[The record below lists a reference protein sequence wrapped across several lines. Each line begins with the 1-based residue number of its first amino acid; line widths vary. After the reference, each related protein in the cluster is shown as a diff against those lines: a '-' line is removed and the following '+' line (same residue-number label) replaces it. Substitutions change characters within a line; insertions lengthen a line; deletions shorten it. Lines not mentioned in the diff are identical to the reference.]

1 MMGSRRGFF
10 FSLDV
15 LLFLFIITFGAVLVL
30 SSLPARSAR
39 AQPLTLADSLATF
52 LATTQVR
59 DVESYASGLPYKT
72 LDHTILD
79 QALVFMMT
87 DGGKEYAK
95 DLVGGVING
104 AGLVPSTY
112 SVRVTLKDEVLY
124 EVSGRLEDDSD
135 FLIATTRI
143 VYFYD
148 KPSGKVIGPYT
159 AQVMIWR
166 GD

>member
-1 MMGSRRGFF
+1 MGSRRGFF

-39 AQPLTLADSLATF
+39 AQPLTIADSLATF

-59 DVESYASGLPYKT
+59 DVMSYAPALPYKT

-87 DGGKEYAK
+87 DGKEYAEA
-95 DLVGGVING
+95 LVSGVIYK

-112 SVRVTLKDEVLY
+112 SVRVTLENEVLY
-124 EVSGRLEDDSD
+124 KMSGRSEDDSD

-148 KPSGKVIGPYT
+148 KPSGKVYGPEI